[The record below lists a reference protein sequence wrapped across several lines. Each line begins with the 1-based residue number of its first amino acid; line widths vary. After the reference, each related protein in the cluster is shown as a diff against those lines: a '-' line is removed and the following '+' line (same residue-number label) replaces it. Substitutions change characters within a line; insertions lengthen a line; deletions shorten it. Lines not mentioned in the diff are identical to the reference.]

1 MMRVL
6 IVEDEAPAHRRLHRL
21 IHTTPG
27 YEDAAIEVAE
37 SLRDAQR
44 HLEAMAWDV
53 VLLDLDLSGRDG
65 FDLVGRFPSTNPTRI
80 IVVSAYPQRAIEA
93 FEHAVVDF
101 VRKPVSASRLAQ
113 ALGRLRSAPSAED
126 GPALVVRRRG
136 NVEVVREEYVLC
148 ASGADDYVELH
159 LRDGRRA
166 LHDATLDE
174 LEGQLGEGFVRTHRS
189 HLINVRHVV
198 RLIDGDTHARVV
210 ELVGGLSVPVSRR
223 RLASVEAR
231 ILAMRESKSAST
243 STSALDFVKRAS
255 SA

>member
-1 MMRVL
+1 MRVL

-21 IHTTPG
+21 ICGTPG
-27 YEDAAIEVAE
+27 YEDATIEVAE
-37 SLRDAQR
+37 SLREAQR
-44 HLEAMAWDV
+44 QLEAAPWDV
-53 VLLDLDLSGRDG
+53 VLLDLDLAGRDG
-65 FDLVGRFPSTNPTRI
+65 FDLVGRFPSTCPTQI

-113 ALGRLRSAPSAED
+113 ALGRLRHQAAIEDSPS
-126 GPALVVRRRG
+126 LVVRRRG
-136 NVEVVREEYVLC
+136 SVELVRVDHLLC

-189 HLINVRHVV
+189 HLINVRHVT
-198 RLIDGDTHARVV
+198 RLRDGDAHGRLV
-210 ELVGGLSVPVSRR
+210 ELSGGLTVPVSRR
-223 RLASVEAR
+223 RLAAVEALL
-231 ILAMRESKSAST
+231 LAM
-243 STSALDFVKRAS
+243 DGRAPS
-255 SA
+255 QPGTER

>member
-1 MMRVL
+1 VIRVL
-6 IVEDEAPAHRRLHRL
+6 IVEDEAPAHRRLCRL
-21 IHTTPG
+21 IRNTPG
-27 YEDAAIEVAE
+27 YEQAAIEVAE

-44 HLEAMAWDV
+44 HLEGTAWDV

-65 FDLVGRFPSTNPTRI
+65 FDLVGRFSSSSPTQI

-113 ALGRLRSAPSAED
+113 ALGRLRLEPFAED
-126 GPALVVRRRG
+126 AAVLVVRRPG
-136 NVEVVREEYVLC
+136 SVELVPLEQVLC
-148 ASGADDYVELH
+148 VSGADDYVELY

-174 LEGQLGEGFVRTHRS
+174 LESQLTTGFVRVHRS

-198 RLIDGDTHARVV
+198 RLLDGDAEQRTV
-210 ELVGGLSVPVSRR
+210 ELTGGLTVPVSRR
-223 RLASVEAR
+223 RFAAVVERVRVAR
-231 ILAMRESKSAST
+231 EFAPSAAT
-243 STSALDFVKRAS
+243 
-255 SA
+255 